1 MPAITSKQMSS
12 AENLSTA
19 IGRLQNA
26 CSRREYCSSDV
37 LNKALKILEG
47 DRDAAAK
54 VLAKLLEDGYVDD
67 MRYARAYCRDK
78 ASLAGWGETK
88 IRYMLKAKG
97 LSRDVIDD
105 AIEEI
110 DEDTAAERL
119 EKLLSAKLRS
129 LKKDDRQIRLKLIRY
144 AMGRGYSYEAVSDL
158 ADHLI
163 KAYFSSEGSDL

>member
-1 MPAITSKQMSS
+1 MSS

-19 IGRLQNA
+19 IGRLQNS

>member
-1 MPAITSKQMSS
+1 MSS
-12 AENLSTA
+12 AENLLTA

-47 DRDAAAK
+47 DREAAAK

-97 LSRDVIDD
+97 LPRDVIDN
-105 AIEEI
+105 AVEEI
-110 DEDTAAERL
+110 DEDKAAERL

-144 AMGRGYSYEAVSDL
+144 AMGRGYSYETVSDL

-163 KAYFSSEGSDL
+163 ESLFSSECSDL

>member
-1 MPAITSKQMSS
+1 MSS

-26 CSRREYCSSDV
+26 CARREYCSSDV

-97 LSRDVIDD
+97 LSRDVIDN

-110 DEDTAAERL
+110 DEDRAAERL